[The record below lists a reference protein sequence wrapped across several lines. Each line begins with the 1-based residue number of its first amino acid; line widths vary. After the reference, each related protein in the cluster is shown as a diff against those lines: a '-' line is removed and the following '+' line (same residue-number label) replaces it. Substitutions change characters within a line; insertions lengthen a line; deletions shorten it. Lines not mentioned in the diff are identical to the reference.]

1 SLLGGIGLME
11 DRLIERDLLLV
22 VVAAIVLGIHRV
34 WQELADVHE
43 RVHYALTVEVHGH
56 VEGTM
61 SQSVIERTG
70 REHALRDLQSDLA
83 PFVDQPGPDILVGLV
98 DVAIHQ
104 LEFEPLDARLLE
116 QTPRLLAR
124 FADIRPEPS
133 DLLELLFGRR
143 EWRARE
149 NDAGHRVHGGDLGER
164 RGAVPAV
171 DRQSKGPAD
180 PNVVERLAL
189 VVRSHQVAA
198 VPIAGLDRDLVAE

>member
-1 SLLGGIGLME
+1 
-11 DRLIERDLLLV
+11 
-22 VVAAIVLGIHRV
+22 
-34 WQELADVHE
+34 
-43 RVHYALTVEVHGH
+43 
-56 VEGTM
+56 
-61 SQSVIERTG
+61 
-70 REHALRDLQSDLA
+70 
-83 PFVDQPGPDILVGLV
+83 
-98 DVAIHQ
+98 
-104 LEFEPLDARLLE
+104 

-124 FADIRPEPS
+124 FADIRPEPG

-189 VVRSHQVAA
+189 VGGSHQVAA
-198 VPIAGLDRDLVAE
+198 VPIAGLDVDLVAELAHELAARRRRKAPELDCGAVRADRVDPNRLLGGKDANEPVEIGLSLAIIVGIAHPLDRLADLVADEFERAGAHDVLLEPAWILVENLFLVDPGVGVGE